1 MFECVTSLSTSFL
14 HDGGIFLS
22 LYQLTL
28 QKQALERDTDAL
40 KEKVKWTEGELK
52 KSQKKEAQTQTK
64 LTESLCE
71 REGLNVTLEQNRRRE
86 TGLEEEVKKLAEELA
101 EADRCI
107 KELEDQKTVQP
118 TAAPMAPVPFS
129 PAGQSFAPVSQPR
142 HGHTTPRTPS
152 AQTNRPARAEQA
164 REEREERA
172 NEGQRAKY
180 PTEREPGEGIDS
192 EHITPFGSTDSDK
205 TKRAGERGKGEERK
219 QENERQDEVES
230 VVDGC
235 IPGKDA
241 STKDKNSLSTQS
253 SLSDTDHSPHLT
265 SSAGSDTDYES
276 ETLSSHSKPRAQT
289 TGAEGD
295 LQRENRE
302 LRSELQDVKDEAR
315 TRLKQLSRKHA
326 SQAETSREKER
337 RGELEER
344 AETGG

>member
-1 MFECVTSLSTSFL
+1 MME
-14 HDGGIFLS
+14 FLS

-28 QKQALERDTDAL
+28 QKQAMERDTDAL

-52 KSQKKEAQTQTK
+52 ESQKKEAQTQTK

-86 TGLEEEVKKLAEELA
+86 TGLEEEVKKLAEAL
-101 EADRCI
+101 RCI

-142 HGHTTPRTPS
+142 HGHTTPRTTS
-152 AQTNRPARAEQA
+152 AQTNRPARGEQT
-164 REEREERA
+164 REEREERG
-172 NEGQRAKY
+172 NKGQRAKY

-192 EHITPFGSTDSDK
+192 EHITLFGSTDSGK

-219 QENERQDEVES
+219 RENERQDEVES

-276 ETLSSHSKPRAQT
+276 ETLSC
-289 TGAEGD
+289 TG
-295 LQRENRE
+295 
-302 LRSELQDVKDEAR
+302 
-315 TRLKQLSRKHA
+315 
-326 SQAETSREKER
+326 
-337 RGELEER
+337 
-344 AETGG
+344 